1 MTKLSLLGDFGF
13 WSKMSKTPKESWIT
27 CYVCYVY
34 GAVAE
39 CTMHSLKDHYDH
51 WIIVIVLVF
60 TAIMWFWIWRVYN
73 LSSFTVYHHVSSCIM
88 YRHWSSVISVFMV
101 QHYSSSFPV
110 TPLICHH
117 GSSATR
123 LSLLTISIIY
133 DHHGVAS
140 FEHVCQLSNAQ
151 MLRVSPHKYIT

>member
-117 GSSATR
+117 GSSATNYWP
-123 LSLLTISIIY
+123 SQSSMIIMGLLALNMYVNFPTPRCS
-133 DHHGVAS
+133 
-140 FEHVCQLSNAQ
+140 VC
-151 MLRVSPHKYIT
+151 PHINI